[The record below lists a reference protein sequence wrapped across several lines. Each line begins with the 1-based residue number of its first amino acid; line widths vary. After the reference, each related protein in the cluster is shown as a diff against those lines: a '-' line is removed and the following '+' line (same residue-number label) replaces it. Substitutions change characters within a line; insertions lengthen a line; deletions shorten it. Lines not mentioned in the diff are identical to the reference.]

1 MTDPVEMK
9 YKITMD
15 LKKYDKAVEELSK
28 GNPEQVERGFN
39 LIKQHNLYHHGLKL
53 FAGKE
58 EISKRIKE
66 ALGDYLHV
74 NKDYKL
80 AGLVLESCGA
90 YAKALESF
98 KNARN
103 AKKTWENIQRLGL
116 DKEKLEN
123 KIQDCVAYF
132 TEKNAYNEV
141 AAIYEYYSPEEKLT
155 EIAQCYAKT
164 GNWLALTSVAQKS
177 ADIRENIAV
186 PAVKLEANLKINAL
200 LERINEYQT
209 KYQRFLGVQ
218 EKKRLMPLIMG
229 NNPDFQ
235 FDSDASSDFTDLSS
249 SSKRT
254 TSSKASG
261 TSTSSKGS
269 RKSKTPKNLLK
280 RKVKEGS
287 LLEEEYLVGT
297 LNLLKFNEK
306 LKGKEIFSKGN
317 YYIKGIF
324 LYKGDNF

>member
-1 MTDPVEMK
+1 
-9 YKITMD
+9 
-15 LKKYDKAVEELSK
+15 
-28 GNPEQVERGFN
+28 
-39 LIKQHNLYHHGLKL
+39 
-53 FAGKE
+53 
-58 EISKRIKE
+58 
-66 ALGDYLHV
+66 
-74 NKDYKL
+74 
-80 AGLVLESCGA
+80 
-90 YAKALESF
+90 
-98 KNARN
+98 
-103 AKKTWENIQRLGL
+103 L

-123 KIQDCVAYF
+123 KIQDCVTYF

-141 AAIYEYYSPEEKLT
+141 AAIYEYYSPEEKRT

-164 GNWLALTSVAQKS
+164 GNWLALTSIAQKS
-177 ADIRENIAV
+177 ADIWENIAV

-249 SSKRT
+249 SSRRT
-254 TSSKASG
+254 KSSKASG

-269 RKSKTPKNLLK
+269 RKSKTPQNLLK

-297 LNLLKFNEK
+297 LNLLKFNDK
-306 LKGKEIFSKGN
+306 LKGKDFFSMENFEWEIFFSKEKNFLNEEILNGKIFFSKEKFLLQRKN
-317 YYIKGIF
+317 FFLTKGKFFPQRDNIF
-324 LYKGDNF
+324 